1 MNNPVISRVYVQNDT
16 GIASHLGQWFGGLLL
31 FVGLLAV

>member
-1 MNNPVISRVYVQNDT
+1 MNNPGIFSVYVQDDT
-16 GIASHLGQWFGGLLL
+16 WIASHLGQWFGGLLL